1 MADGCDWQVH
11 CSPIFR
17 FRDGGLGGN
26 RNSRLRQ
33 PRQLL
38 LVSPSPARPARPHS
52 VPLMTHLVSLR
63 LIMVMLPVSN
73 VSTLPAVRYTLTAA
87 GKVPCLIWNES
98 KDLHAS
104 FEAPSKH
111 RPCLKLKVEPLSWT
125 LLSTRSQAT
134 RRLCLNITFV
144 LCPFH
149 W

>member
-1 MADGCDWQVH
+1 MVVIGKFTVVLSFDLETVDLAEIRIHGYD
-11 CSPIFR
+11 S
-17 FRDGGLGGN
+17 LG
-26 RNSRLRQ
+26 NSYSSR
-33 PRQLL
+33 PT
-38 LVSPSPARPARPHS
+38 PARPARPRS
-52 VPLMTHLVSLR
+52 VPLMTHLVSLL

-125 LLSTRSQAT
+125 LLSMRSQAT
-134 RRLCLNITFV
+134 RRLCLNITFI
-144 LCPFH
+144 LRPFH